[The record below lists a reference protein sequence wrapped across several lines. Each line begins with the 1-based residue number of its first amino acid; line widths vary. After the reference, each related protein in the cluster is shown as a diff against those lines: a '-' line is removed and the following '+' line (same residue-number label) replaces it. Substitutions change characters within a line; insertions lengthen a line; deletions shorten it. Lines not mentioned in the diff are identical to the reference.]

1 MDIVDIFG
9 TMDIIDMDKFF
20 LLFFTEY
27 ILTIIKKNVTN
38 SIKKY

>member
-1 MDIVDIFG
+1 MIWMDIVDIFG

-27 ILTIIKKNVTN
+27 ILL
-38 SIKKY
+38 